1 MMFGELYRYFIT
13 HKQLAMP
20 GIGTFQLERKP
31 ASVDFP
37 NKLINA
43 PSFSIALHHG
53 STMPGK
59 HFFAW
64 LGHALKVGDRDA
76 VIRFNDFAFE
86 LRRRIQGGDHINWE
100 GMGKLSLGLAG
111 EIRFEPALKDA
122 VLEAPV
128 KAEKVI
134 REKAEHTVRV
144 GEDEKTSAEM
154 IEMLNQPTAKKNY
167 WWAAALA
174 IGIVAIMFLGW
185 YFSKHG
191 VKVPSTGNQ
200 QTITTG
206 ISGTNY
212 RILQ

>member
-1 MMFGELYRYFIT
+1 MMFVELYRYFIT

-64 LGHALKVGDRDA
+64 LGHALKLGDRDA

-86 LRRRIQGGDHINWE
+86 LRRRIQNGDHINWQ

-134 REKAEHTVRV
+134 RDKAEHTVRV

-154 IEMLNQPTAKKNY
+154 IEMLGQPTAKKNY
-167 WWAAALA
+167 WWAAALV
-174 IGIVAIMFLGW
+174 IGILATMFLGW
-185 YFSKHG
+185 YFSANG
-191 VKVPSTGNQ
+191 VKMSSTGNRQ
-200 QTITTG
+200 I
-206 ISGTNY
+206 ISTKEPDKTY
-212 RILQ
+212 KTLQ